1 MRKTKIFGLWYMWFL
16 FFMPYSLLV
25 VSSFTSGFLTSPLT
39 QIPVSLSTLLT
50 FFSSSSRQTQVFRIS
65 HFKKWTGSSLAA
77 AEQTKSSVNDLLILY
92 YIYFAPKKGFVCILN
107 LWEVY
112 GIFQSTRNGR
122 RLMLADRGLD
132 SRTENN
138 GTFHLSL
145 TFQLY
150 TAFQLT

>member
-1 MRKTKIFGLWYMWFL
+1 MWFL

-107 LWEVY
+107 L
-112 GIFQSTRNGR
+112 
-122 RLMLADRGLD
+122 
-132 SRTENN
+132 
-138 GTFHLSL
+138 
-145 TFQLY
+145 
-150 TAFQLT
+150 